1 MNLLKMK
8 PSPSSDAE
16 LVVLARRVDEQ
27 LITLQTGAA
36 GLVRFRGLDP
46 GERAELPAAPEQQA
60 VIERATGEPFETF
73 WQKYKRHARR
83 DLYLPRGLLHTQWEK
98 WRDLQSKDAV
108 KMSLGAL
115 AGMGISTANVPA
127 LAVAATV
134 FLLNVVAKIGIE
146 AVCEGCAEE
155 EPARDK
161 ARKKA
166 ADDEFNKQ

>member
-1 MNLLKMK
+1 MK
-8 PSPSSDAE
+8 PTIPTDADLADLAHQVDDQLNALQTLPSSH
-16 LVVLARRVDEQ
+16 VQ
-27 LITLQTGAA
+27 L
-36 GLVRFRGLDP
+36 RGLAP
-46 GERAELPAAPEQQA
+46 GEHAELPAAPEQQA
-60 VIERATGEPFETF
+60 IIERATGEPFESF

-83 DLYLPRGLLHTQWEK
+83 DLCLPGGLLHTQWEK

-108 KMSLGAL
+108 KMSLAAL

-127 LAVAATV
+127 LSVAATV

-155 EPARDK
+155 EAARDK

-166 ADDEFNKQ
+166 AEEKFNQQ